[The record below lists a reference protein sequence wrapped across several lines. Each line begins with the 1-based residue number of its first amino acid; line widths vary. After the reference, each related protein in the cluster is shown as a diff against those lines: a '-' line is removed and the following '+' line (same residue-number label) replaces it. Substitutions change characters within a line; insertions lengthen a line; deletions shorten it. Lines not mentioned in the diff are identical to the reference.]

1 MDSRNLAIRIV
12 FSLQS
17 ATGILGNVSFLF
29 YYLLIYYNKHTLKTV
44 DLILTHVFTANSLII
59 LSTGVP
65 QIMRAFG
72 WKWFF
77 NDVGCQLILYALRLG
92 RSMSISTTCLL
103 SIFQAIIISPCDS
116 YCKDLKIKVQ
126 KYIRLSI
133 FLFWILYMV
142 VNTIFPMSWSTKRNS
157 KNKTQ
162 KTDYEICFSLGCD
175 KIVDSLYTAFWVFPE
190 VVYSMLIVCSS
201 ISIIVILYGHK
212 KRVQHILSTR
222 ASPRTSPQSRATQTI
237 LVLVCT
243 FLTFYTIS
251 SILQGYIAIS
261 QNHNSWL
268 INITAIISMSF
279 PTLSP
284 YVMSHDSI
292 ISRFCFFWIRNIK

>member
-12 FSLQS
+12 LSLQS

-29 YYLLIYYNKHTLKTV
+29 YYLLIYYNKHTLKTI

-65 QIMRAFG
+65 QVIRAFG

-77 NDVGCQLILYALRLG
+77 NDVGCHLILYALRLG

-142 VNTIFPMSWSTKRNS
+142 VNTIFPMSMPTKRNS

-162 KTDYEICFSLGCD
+162 NTDSEFCFSVSHD
-175 KIVDSLYTAFWVFPE
+175 KIVDSLYTTFWVFPE
-190 VVYSMLIVCSS
+190 VVFSMLIVCSS
-201 ISIIVILYGHK
+201 ISIIVLLYGHK
-212 KRVQHILSTR
+212 KRVQHIFSTHSSPR
-222 ASPRTSPQSRATQTI
+222 ASPESRATQTI
-237 LVLVCT
+237 LVFVCT

-268 INITAIISMSF
+268 IYITAIISMSF

-292 ISRFCFFWIRNIK
+292 ISRFCFFSIRYIK